1 MKCFLILV
9 CCLTLFLMASAGAQ
23 QILTLRD
30 FLSKVEKNN
39 PEILAGRKQVASKEA
54 MRKAAGAW
62 EDPMGMFGIE
72 RMPTT
77 YPAPGSSSIL
87 VEDEL
92 YAKNLGITQKLPFF
106 GTLRQRKK
114 IAGQETL
121 EAEFGFRQTRLEKR
135 AEAKKA
141 YWEWARLQKDRQ
153 LLERAFLIWGKLV
166 SLTQVAY
173 SKAEGAHHEYLRAQV
188 ELVKL
193 EAEKLEISEALK
205 KTAAWMAYLAGENL
219 SAESLLAEPTPR
231 ETERPWPADS
241 ALVRAVENN
250 PQIKIFAAM
259 EQKVRFEKNLAA
271 KGYFP
276 DLELSLYRD
285 QQIDHFRPSRLMNVY
300 GGQVSFRLPFF
311 FWTTRSK
318 EVQGKSLEMKRIS
331 SLKKNMENE
340 VRAEVQMLLAEID
353 RLDKQVRI
361 YKEALLPRAQLL
373 VEEGQTAYTVGRLS
387 FPDFSEAQL
396 EQIELERKYYT
407 LLADYWKVR
416 AELEKMVGTN

>member
-39 PEILAGRKQVASKEA
+39 PEILAGRKQVESKEA

-77 YPAPGSSSIL
+77 YPASGSSSIL
-87 VEDEL
+87 VEDKL
-92 YAKNLGITQKLPFF
+92 YAKNLGISQKLPFF

-114 IAGQETL
+114 IAGQEKL
-121 EAEFGFRQTRLEKR
+121 EAEFGFRQTRLEKL

-153 LLERAFLIWGKLV
+153 LLDRAFIIWGKLV

-173 SKAEGAHHEYLRAQV
+173 SKAEGEHHAYLRAQV

-193 EAEKLEISEALK
+193 EAENLEISEALK
-205 KTAAWMAYLAGENL
+205 KTAAWMAYLAGENM

-241 ALVRAVENN
+241 ALVRAVENAVVDGALS
-250 PQIKIFAAM
+250 PGPLGIG
-259 EQKVRFEKNLAA
+259 
-271 KGYFP
+271 KGSDQDLP
-276 DLELSLYRD
+276 DCYPWPGVLDEIALY
-285 QQIDHFRPSRLMNVY
+285 
-300 GGQVSFRLPFF
+300 G
-311 FWTTRSK
+311 
-318 EVQGKSLEMKRIS
+318 E
-331 SLKKNMENE
+331 
-340 VRAEVQMLLAEID
+340 LLAPQT
-353 RLDKQVRI
+353 L
-361 YKEALLPRAQLL
+361 EAHLQALI
-373 VEEGQTAYTVGRLS
+373 EGQ
-387 FPDFSEAQL
+387 
-396 EQIELERKYYT
+396 
-407 LLADYWKVR
+407 
-416 AELEKMVGTN
+416 